1 MHHIRILFDKYLPS
15 YFRKAGMRYFHK
27 RNNLSGTSS
36 PCSDVEVQ
44 DDEEEASV
52 NCDEYTLLEM
62 ELKEGGS

>member
-1 MHHIRILFDKYLPS
+1 
-15 YFRKAGMRYFHK
+15 MRYFHK